1 MERQVRMFGAE
12 TEYAVAAMRGG
23 AAVDRELVLHAMMQA
38 ARRRLV
44 HLPDLGSGGMF
55 LENGSRFYVDCGMHP
70 EVSSPECTDPWTLVS
85 YVQAGNRIVAD
96 LVLAVETGELI
107 GTEVMCFRCNV
118 DYSGTDSTWGSHES
132 YLHCIDPESLQPLVV
147 PHIVSRIVYTGAG
160 GFNPRSPGL
169 EFSLSPRVAHF
180 NQVASSDSTSHDRAI
195 YHTKNEPLCGDGFN
209 RLHIICGETLCSETA
224 MLLKVGTTALIVAM
238 ADNGMNPGAEVQLE
252 SPLEAL
258 RTFAA
263 DPTCKK
269 TVRMKDGRRLTAI
282 EVQRHYLEKAEA
294 LIAESFMPEWAAEV
308 CRIWRDVL
316 DRLADDPR
324 STDRILDWPLK
335 LSLYTDQ
342 AARLGIRWD
351 RLTFWA
357 EILNRL
363 NNALERAKC
372 IDTELPLDFVI
383 GPQSPVPDEANRL
396 SRFLRL
402 KGLGW
407 EELQRLMDTRP
418 RFFEIDTRFGQLGD
432 KGIFQSLDAAGVL
445 HHRTRQHE
453 DAPSAISEPP
463 AAGRA
468 LVRGRAIRRL
478 AAERGDWYC
487 DWGYITNTTDGRTL
501 DLSNP
506 FATEEIW
513 RDPVE
518 QDADQRSG
526 RIHLLSRLETLLRR
540 A

>member
-1 MERQVRMFGAE
+1 
-12 TEYAVAAMRGG
+12 
-23 AAVDRELVLHAMMQA
+23 
-38 ARRRLV
+38 
-44 HLPDLGSGGMF
+44 
-55 LENGSRFYVDCGMHP
+55 
-70 EVSSPECTDPWTLVS
+70 
-85 YVQAGNRIVAD
+85 
-96 LVLAVETGELI
+96 
-107 GTEVMCFRCNV
+107 
-118 DYSGTDSTWGSHES
+118 
-132 YLHCIDPESLQPLVV
+132 
-147 PHIVSRIVYTGAG
+147 
-160 GFNPRSPGL
+160 
-169 EFSLSPRVAHF
+169 
-180 NQVASSDSTSHDRAI
+180 
-195 YHTKNEPLCGDGFN
+195 
-209 RLHIICGETLCSETA
+209 

-238 ADNGMNPGAEVQLE
+238 ADNGVNPGADVQIE

-263 DPTCKK
+263 DSACKK

-294 LIAESFMPEWAAEV
+294 LAAESFMPEWADEV

-335 LSLYTDQ
+335 LSLYSDQ
-342 AARLGIRWD
+342 AAQLGIRWD

-363 NNALERAKC
+363 NTALDQAKC
-372 IDTELPLDFVI
+372 TDAELPLDFVI

-396 SRFLRL
+396 SRFLQS
-402 KGLGW
+402 KGLEW
-407 EELQRLMDTRP
+407 EELQRLMDMRS

-432 KGIFQSLDAAGVL
+432 KGIFQSLDAAGIL
-445 HHRTRQHE
+445 RHRIRQQE
-453 DAPSAISEPP
+453 NAPSAISEPP
-463 AAGRA
+463 AVGRA

-478 AAERGDWYC
+478 VAERGEWYC

-506 FATEEIW
+506 FATAESWSE
-513 RDPVE
+513 PVE
-518 QDADQRSG
+518 QVADQRPS
-526 RIHLLSRLETLLRR
+526 RLHLLSYLETIIRR